1 MTCLTA
7 LIPDTA
13 AARYNLSHVTGTQ
26 LSVGWAVAQAAES
39 LAASR
44 QREKRD
50 AGRALRCCE
59 VVRLDKAGAAE
70 HEPGGQGVRVALR
83 FYCDEDRAAVAA
95 CDEVAPCIARAM
107 GLWCRAVQ
115 LDLGLLADDGA
126 WLGIRRPYQRGGT
139 GLRLDRYLT
148 REVLERLNASQGS
161 AAWRDL
167 AERPGEVRILL
178 RRLRYRFGEDYGA
191 GEGTQG
197 YAFWT
202 TKTTEQWSTRGGHRL
217 KYLVHRLSHCSDDLT
232 GGNADPADSLDPGY
246 WGEVDTEEDPL
257 RIGQLTTR
265 SGVTKHDVRAVLDH
279 AGAQIQ
285 LLDAETSRNSAPA
298 DPTAFFVG
306 ELTDLLESPEWLRQ
320 LDVLLV
326 HRGGGVE
333 GRIRDRKV
341 PVAPER
347 KEELLDL
354 CRRVRDLGVE
364 VVVALGHADLSVLR
378 SRAEDTENL
387 PLGVFETTTPTA
399 GAAWILKE
407 HINPR
412 LVDTS
417 LIYSQ
422 SVDA

>member
-1 MTCLTA
+1 M
-7 LIPDTA
+7 
-13 AARYNLSHVTGTQ
+13 GTQ
-26 LSVGWAVAQAAES
+26 LSVCWAVAQAAES

-44 QREKRD
+44 QREERD

-59 VVRLDKAGAAE
+59 VVRLDKVGAAE
-70 HEPGGQGVRVALR
+70 REPGGQGVRVALR
-83 FYCDEDRAAVAA
+83 FYCDEDRAAVAGSG
-95 CDEVAPCIARAM
+95 EVAPCIARAM
-107 GLWCRAVQ
+107 GLWADGAVQ

-148 REVLERLNASQGS
+148 REVLERLNARQGS
-161 AAWRDL
+161 EAWRDL

-202 TKTTEQWSTRGGHRL
+202 TKTTRQWSTRGGHRL
-217 KYLVHRLSHCSDDLT
+217 EYLVHRLSHWSDVLT
-232 GGNADPADSLDPGY
+232 SGNADPADSLDPGY

-333 GRIRDRKV
+333 GRINGREV

-412 LVDTS
+412 LVDS
-417 LIYSQ
+417 ALIYSQ
-422 SVDA
+422 PLDG